1 MIKRIRGKGPK
12 KMSDTAIR
20 AENVSMMFNLS
31 REREE
36 RLKEYVINL
45 LKRKLFF
52 DEFWALQDISF
63 EVKKG
68 DSFGLVGTNGSGK
81 TTLLKLIAGIMRPT
95 KGEITTE
102 GSIAPLFAMNSGF
115 DGSLSARENIFLV
128 GAMRGYSRKY
138 MQKHFD
144 EIIDFAELEN
154 FVDVPVKNF
163 SSGMTSRLAF
173 AIATL
178 VKTDILIADEVLAV
192 GDAKFRKKSEERM
205 AKMRTAGT
213 TVLFVSHS
221 AQQVMNV
228 CKNAIWLDH
237 GKMVMSGS
245 SQEVCKA
252 YQEFCKK

>member
-1 MIKRIRGKGPK
+1 
-12 KMSDTAIR
+12 MSDTAIK

-45 LKRKLFF
+45 LKKKLFF

-68 DSFGLVGTNGSGK
+68 DSLGLVGTNGSGK

-95 KGEITTE
+95 KGKIVTE

-115 DGSLSARENIFLV
+115 DPSLSAKENIFLV
-128 GAMRGYSRKY
+128 GAMRGYSRSY

-144 EIIDFAELEN
+144 EIIDFAELEG

-178 VKTDILIADEVLAV
+178 VRTDILIADEVLAV
-192 GDAKFRKKSEERM
+192 GDAKFRKKSEDRM
-205 AKMRTAGT
+205 AKMREGGT

-221 AQQVMNV
+221 AEQVKKV
-228 CKNAIWLDH
+228 CKNALWLDH
-237 GKMVMSGS
+237 GKMVMAGS
-245 SQEVCKA
+245 SEEVCKA
-252 YQEFCKK
+252 YAEFCKK

>member
-1 MIKRIRGKGPK
+1 
-12 KMSDTAIR
+12 MSDTAIK

-31 REREE
+31 REHEV

-45 LKRKLFF
+45 LKHKLFF

-63 EVKKG
+63 QVKKG
-68 DSFGLVGTNGSGK
+68 DSLGLVGTNGSGK
-81 TTLLKLIAGIMRPT
+81 TTLLKLVAGIMKPT
-95 KGEITTE
+95 SGTMVTE
-102 GSIAPLFAMNSGF
+102 GSIAPLFAMGTGF
-115 DGSLSARENIFLV
+115 DSSLSAKENIFLV
-128 GAMRGYSRKY
+128 GSMRGYSKNY

-154 FVDVPVKNF
+154 FVDVPLRNY

-192 GDAKFRKKSEERM
+192 GDAKFRKKSEDRM
-205 AKMRTAGT
+205 KKMMEDGVTI
-213 TVLFVSHS
+213 LFVSHS
-221 AQQVMNV
+221 SAQVRKV

-237 GKMVMSGS
+237 GKIVKAGTAADI
-245 SQEVCKA
+245 CKE
-252 YQEFCKK
+252 YDEFCKK

>member
-1 MIKRIRGKGPK
+1 
-12 KMSDTAIR
+12 MSDTAIR

-52 DEFWALQDISF
+52 DEFWALTDISF

-68 DSFGLVGTNGSGK
+68 DSLGLVGTNGSGK
-81 TTLLKLIAGIMRPT
+81 TTLLKLIAGIMKPT
-95 KGEITTE
+95 KGKVVTE
-102 GSIAPLFAMNSGF
+102 GSIAPLFAMSSGF
-115 DGSLSARENIFLV
+115 DKSLSAKENIFLV

-138 MQKHFD
+138 MEKRFD
-144 EIIDFAELEN
+144 EIIDFAELGD
-154 FVDVPVKNF
+154 FADVPVKNF
-163 SSGMTSRLAF
+163 SSGMISRLAF

-178 VKTDILIADEVLAV
+178 VRTDILIADEVLAV

-205 AKMRTAGT
+205 AKMRDGGT

-221 AQQVMNV
+221 AQQVQNV

-237 GKMVMSGS
+237 GKMIMAGPSKD
-245 SQEVCKA
+245 VCKA
-252 YQEFCKK
+252 YGEFCAK

>member
-1 MIKRIRGKGPK
+1 MSNIAIKA
-12 KMSDTAIR
+12 D
-20 AENVSMMFNLS
+20 NVSMMFNLS

-52 DEFWALQDISF
+52 DEFWALRDISF

-68 DSFGLVGTNGSGK
+68 DSLGLVGTNGSGK
-81 TTLLKLIAGIMRPT
+81 TTLLKVISGIIKPT
-95 KGEITTE
+95 KGKVTTE
-102 GSIAPLFAMNSGF
+102 GSIAPLFAMGTGF
-115 DGSLSARENIFLV
+115 DASLTAKENVFLV
-128 GAMRGYSRKY
+128 GAMRGFSRKY
-138 MQKHFD
+138 MEKHFD
-144 EIIDFAELEN
+144 EIIEFAELN
-154 FVDVPVKNF
+154 DFVDVPLKNY

-205 AKMRTAGT
+205 SRMRDGGT

-221 AQQVMNV
+221 SAQVRRI
-228 CKNAIWLDH
+228 CRNAIWLDH
-237 GKMVMSGS
+237 GIVRMAGTSA
-245 SQEVCKA
+245 EVCQA
-252 YQEFCKK
+252 YDEFCKT